1 MTTNDPTNQELDL
14 DREYGNNNGGVPTF
28 LMVLIV
34 LTSINVIFNLYQ
46 AIKDLSVSAEST
58 ATIEAELYS
67 AIDESGMKMQDMP
80 EWLMQGMME
89 FIERLSANAVMIR
102 VVDVI
107 YYTLLGVAAF
117 LIYRLKMTGFYLYL
131 VVNILGVLVTPV
143 LYGFNFIGIGMAVLY
158 AIVAVVFI
166 AMYSANRKH
175 LH

>member
-1 MTTNDPTNQELDL
+1 MTTNDPGNQELDL
-14 DREYGNNNGGVPTF
+14 DREYGNANGGVPTF

-34 LTSINVIFNLYQ
+34 LTSINVVFNLYQ
-46 AIKDLSVSAEST
+46 AIKDLFVSAEST
-58 ATIEAELYS
+58 ASIEAEFYS
-67 AIDESGMKMQDMP
+67 AIDQSGMEMQDMP

-89 FIERLSANAVMIR
+89 FIEKLSANAVTIR

-107 YYTLLGVAAF
+107 YYALLGVAAF
-117 LIYRLKMTGFYLYL
+117 LMYRLKMTGFYLYL